1 VFLKCSLFF
10 AEKCPSQ
17 TFFVSVADEAKKL
30 PISRRLQF
38 QAKVMALLAEMLEEH
53 PV

>member
-1 VFLKCSLFF
+1 MFVFFCRKVSS
-10 AEKCPSQ
+10 P
-17 TFFVSVADEAKKL
+17 TWFVSVADEAKKL

-38 QAKVMALLAEMLEEH
+38 QTKVLALMAEVLEEP

>member
-1 VFLKCSLFF
+1 MFIFF

-17 TFFVSVADEAKKL
+17 TFFISVANKAKKL

-38 QAKVMALLAEMLEEH
+38 QAKVMALLAEILEEP